1 MKLVAVLA
9 LLGVTVVAV
18 RGVPVEEEAAPLHH
32 LVERDCLP
40 ASCVAS
46 GCCSG
51 NCGYWCRQCK
61 VDYTC

>member
-1 MKLVAVLA
+1 MKFSIAFA
-9 LLGVTVVAV
+9 LLGLATFASVN
-18 RGVPVEEEAAPLHH
+18 AAPGTIPSHH
-32 LVERDCLP
+32 LQERQCLP

-51 NCGYWCRQCK
+51 DCGYWCRQCK